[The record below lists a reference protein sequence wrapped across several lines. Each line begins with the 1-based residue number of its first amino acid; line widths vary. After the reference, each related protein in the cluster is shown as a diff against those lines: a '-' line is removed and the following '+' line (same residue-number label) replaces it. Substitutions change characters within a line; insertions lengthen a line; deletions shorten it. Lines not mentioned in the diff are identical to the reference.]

1 MRHGIAWAGTVVGRL
16 TWGAQEVGV
25 AQTLSGLWRLI
36 VLAVQRPPRAEV
48 VTIGSGFRF
57 AFAYP
62 GQLMPLLVT
71 FRELVEPEL
80 RLLTTLLGPGRVAVD
95 VGASIGTWTMCAART
110 GAAVHACE
118 PDPVNLRSLNENV
131 RGNGF
136 ADSVTVHSLAIGAR
150 EGWSVVSEGAR
161 RYLTRCQIAESKD
174 RSSGIEMLSLDEF
187 VRTEGLARIDVLK
200 VNTAGGEDEVLA
212 GAIET
217 FRKERVGVAVF
228 LDGPRL
234 RAVLDTL
241 RAFRYDIGFFDGRK
255 GRFVPV
261 DRTSA
266 LDRLRPGPMNR
277 YIVVKHSAVSI

>member
-1 MRHGIAWAGTVVGRL
+1 
-16 TWGAQEVGV
+16 
-25 AQTLSGLWRLI
+25 
-36 VLAVQRPPRAEV
+36 
-48 VTIGSGFRF
+48 
-57 AFAYP
+57 
-62 GQLMPLLVT
+62 
-71 FRELVEPEL
+71 
-80 RLLTTLLGPGRVAVD
+80 
-95 VGASIGTWTMCAART
+95 
-110 GAAVHACE
+110 
-118 PDPVNLRSLNENV
+118 
-131 RGNGF
+131 
-136 ADSVTVHSLAIGAR
+136 
-150 EGWSVVSEGAR
+150 
-161 RYLTRCQIAESKD
+161 
-174 RSSGIEMLSLDEF
+174 MLSLDEF